1 MAETQ
6 CRHFSGYKPCGLS
19 TDCSSKCLKR
29 DLIERSILIVH
40 LGALGAVVRS
50 TALLSAIHR
59 KYSRA
64 QVTWVTDKPADQ
76 ILKNHPLIDR
86 VLTTGTEDLLK
97 LAALEFDVALVIDKS
112 LKASGVLKQTKAKE
126 LYGFKVHSVNGAIL
140 PATEA
145 ANELWQL
152 GLDDHKKFFI
162 NQKSEIQLATE
173 ALELGPY
180 QRDEYDLP
188 LTLNEEILRDERSLS
203 WSLDP
208 KQPIIGFN
216 TGCSGVIPFKKWTVE
231 YHREVIQSL
240 LQAGY
245 KNIVLLGGPEDAE
258 RNQKIAHGLPVA
270 NSPTNLGLRDGLVSV
285 AACDVVL
292 SGDSLGMHMAI
303 SQKKYVIAW
312 FGPTCAHEIDLYDR
326 GEKLL
331 AQVGCAPCWKR
342 LCNKE
347 QMCYDQVP
355 MAQVMQAVRKGYHFW
370 QKRYLS
376 YRQPSSEIS
385 S

>member
-1 MAETQ
+1 MAETK
-6 CRHFSGYKPCGLS
+6 CRHFTGYKPCGLS
-19 TDCSSKCLKR
+19 TDCTSSCHKR
-29 DLIERSILIVH
+29 DLIQNTVLIVH

-50 TALLSAIHR
+50 TALLKAIHR
-59 KYSRA
+59 KYKGA

-86 VLTTGTEDLLK
+86 VLTTTSEDILK
-97 LAALEFDVALVIDKS
+97 LSALHFDVALVIDKS
-112 LKASGVLKQTKAKE
+112 LKASGVLKQTSAKE
-126 LYGFKVHSVNGAIL
+126 VFGFTVQQANGAIL
-140 PATEA
+140 PATPA
-145 ANELWQL
+145 AEELWQL
-152 GLDDHKKFFI
+152 GLDDHAKFYV

-173 ALELGPY
+173 ALELDY
-180 QRDEYDLP
+180 QRDDYFLP

-208 KQPIIGFN
+208 NTPIVGLN

-231 YHREVIQSL
+231 YHREVIESL
-240 LQAGY
+240 LAAGY

-258 RNQKIAHGLPVA
+258 RNQKIAEGLPVQS
-270 NSPTNLGLRDGLVSV
+270 SPTNLGLRDGLVSV

-303 SQKKYVIAW
+303 SQQKYVIAW

-347 QMCYDQVP
+347 QMCYDHVP
-355 MAQVMQAVRKGYHFW
+355 MAQVMLAVRKGLNFW
-370 QKRYLS
+370 QKRFSS
-376 YRQPSSEIS
+376 YKQPFSEIS